1 MSIFVYVSYSAFV
14 FTGVSLYQTNTQAT
28 IFISKQA
35 KRKHTEREK
44 KTKKQNIDESQ
55 SHVEKTE
62 NIDKSQS
69 HVEKKTE
76 QNIDKSHFTLLLKV
90 THTRSF
96 P

>member
-1 MSIFVYVSYSAFV
+1 MSIFVYVSNSAFV

-28 IFISKQA
+28 IFISKQS
-35 KRKHTEREK
+35 KRKETESEK
-44 KTKKQNIDESQ
+44 
-55 SHVEKTE
+55 KTE

-69 HVEKKTE
+69 HVGKKTE
-76 QNIDKSHFTLLLKV
+76 QNIDKSHFTLLLNV